1 MASSRR
7 PGRERMERISCQ
19 LIRKEKLMNPLF
31 ILGMINA
38 AEFAIVLVIL
48 LIVLNWDKFK

>member
-1 MASSRR
+1 MD
-7 PGRERMERISCQ
+7 
-19 LIRKEKLMNPLF
+19 PLF

-38 AEFAIVLVIL
+38 AEFGILLAIL

>member
-1 MASSRR
+1 
-7 PGRERMERISCQ
+7 MERISCQ
-19 LIRKEKLMNPLF
+19 LIRKEKLMDPLF

-38 AEFAIVLVIL
+38 AELAIVVVIL

>member
-1 MASSRR
+1 MD
-7 PGRERMERISCQ
+7 PM
-19 LIRKEKLMNPLF
+19 F

-48 LIVLNWDKFK
+48 LIVIYSDKFK

>member
-1 MASSRR
+1 
-7 PGRERMERISCQ
+7 
-19 LIRKEKLMNPLF
+19 MNPLF

>member
-1 MASSRR
+1 MD
-7 PGRERMERISCQ
+7 
-19 LIRKEKLMNPLF
+19 PLF

-38 AEFAIVLVIL
+38 AELAIVVVIL